1 MSTDLTM
8 LDFYAACNAPR
19 FTSEIESWNALDYS
33 ADTTSGLVLSVGLFG
48 YDMTCLAGLCA
59 QLENTDGGTGFIF
72 KGYCALIESRGL
84 DGLAFGIYAAIPTAG
99 AGWYYC
105 AGFRND
111 EPGNK
116 AGNSWTCLY
125 NDYEVYTYYSF
136 QNY

>member
-1 MSTDLTM
+1 MTM
-8 LDFYAACNAPR
+8 LDFYAACNAPKA
-19 FTSEIESWNALDYS
+19 TSEIESWNALDRP
-33 ADTTSGLVLSVGLFG
+33 TGVGTLGELVLSVGLFG

-59 QLENTDGGTGFIF
+59 QLDNSDGSAPFVN
-72 KGYCALIESRGL
+72 KGYCGLIESRGL
-84 DGLAFGIYAAIPTAG
+84 DGLAFGIYASIPDAG

-116 AGNSWTCLY
+116 AGNSWVCLY
-125 NDYEVYTYYSF
+125 ESSEVYTYQFY